1 MQLHNLELSGK
12 KPEKNNNITRAR
24 IQSADGM
31 DLQAGKKMKRSPKRG
46 LTKHVVT
53 RWYRAP
59 EIILVEKNYTEAI
72 DIWSFGFL
80 L

>member
-1 MQLHNLELSGK
+1 
-12 KPEKNNNITRAR
+12 
-24 IQSADGM
+24 
-31 DLQAGKKMKRSPKRG
+31 MKRSPKRG

-59 EIILVEKNYTEAI
+59 EIILVEKNYSEAI

-80 L
+80 FILF